1 MTDGV
6 LTSLISGGVTL
17 LVCMLN
23 NYAQTEK
30 VEAQHDKTIALIYQ
44 RLTELS
50 DRVDKHNGLIDRTYA
65 LEQDVALQ
73 EERIKVAN
81 HRLEDLEK
89 KG

>member
-1 MTDGV
+1 M
-6 LTSLISGGVTL
+6 
-17 LVCMLN
+17 VCMLN

-30 VEAQHDKTIALIYQ
+30 VEAQHDKTIALIDQ